1 MQVSNCLHRKFFIS
15 ELPFMRD
22 EILDARENLKTAAL
36 NMFGQVRLSNA
47 STHITAEEAIV
58 DKLATTHS

>member
-1 MQVSNCLHRKFFIS
+1 
-15 ELPFMRD
+15 MRD